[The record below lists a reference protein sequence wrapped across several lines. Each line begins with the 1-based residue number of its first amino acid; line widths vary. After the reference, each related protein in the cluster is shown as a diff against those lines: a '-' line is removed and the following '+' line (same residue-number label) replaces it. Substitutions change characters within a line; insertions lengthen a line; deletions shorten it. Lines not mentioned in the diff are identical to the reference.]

1 MKKYI
6 LLIIMSI
13 CLLSMIGCNNKKSE
27 HIEGTSNLSNGV
39 QDNVEQ
45 QIESKDIKIVYENDA
60 ELSEENVLNANDMAY
75 DEIAQEYGEKTVA
88 FENENVLFE
97 IIAFDELLDKDNSY
111 YKEHDFDDLYSL
123 VADFVINPEI
133 KRNYDGDGKLI
144 LSYYLGTANQA
155 EYYINNDILSIM
167 GALQEGDVYEYPV
180 INLNTRTKKFLSDE
194 EIISISGR
202 SINEVQK
209 IKNQADYNF
218 SKENLLEAKSLWP
231 NYEDYYDSRIAELD
245 EWYNSID
252 YEKGQSSLS
261 IDSNGKRNTYYFNE
275 LNHLCFIGCRDTGA
289 IAGVGG
295 EYYLY
300 DIDLNEEIEYI
311 PR

>member
-97 IIAFDELLDKDNSY
+97 IIAFDELLFGSY
-111 YKEHDFDDLYSL
+111 YDEHGFDDLVGFAMDL
-123 VADFVINPEI
+123 AMFPEL
-133 KRNYDGDGKLI
+133 KTNYDNDGRLVI
-144 LSYYLGTANQA
+144 TCYRGS
-155 EYYINNDILSIM
+155 INGIRYCLNNNILSIVY
-167 GALQEGDVYEYPV
+167 GEGDVITEYV
-180 INLNTRTKKFLSDE
+180 VYNIDTITKNFLTDE
-194 EIISISGR
+194 EIAKISGL
-202 SINEVQK
+202 SWNEISK
-209 IKNQADYNF
+209 ISNQSVYNF

-231 NYEDYYDSRIAELD
+231 SYEDYYDSRIAELD

-275 LNHLCFIGCRDTGA
+275 LNHLCFVGERDTGA
-289 IAGVGG
+289 MAGVGY
-295 EYYLY
+295 EYFLY
-300 DIDLNEEIEYI
+300 DIELNEEV
-311 PR
+311 